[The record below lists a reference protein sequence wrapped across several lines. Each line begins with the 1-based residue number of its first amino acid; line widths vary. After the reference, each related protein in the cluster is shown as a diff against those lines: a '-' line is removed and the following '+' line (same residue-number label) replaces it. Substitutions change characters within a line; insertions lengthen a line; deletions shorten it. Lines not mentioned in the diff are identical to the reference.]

1 MIRLTYTTAAIASA
15 TAQIPVLFLVIYFSP
30 PIPLHNYPSSS
41 FSDEEL
47 LRHKGRRQLSAI
59 IICLFTFSM
68 TFMSFALRIR
78 DERSTRSEH
87 GDAWKAKTCAE
98 FVIAKIAP
106 KKEKERVNRTEQVM
120 ESLQAQVGVLRARL
134 TVRDA
139 EARNKSTRVQAME
152 EDRQRQAAILVTRIM
167 TQEAKMKEV
176 WERLDENDSSHDAI
190 RVWIEKFKSEG
201 EKTKEELKKFDCVDK
216 EINALYHYLVKEAS
230 IIREFAN
237 GDLEK
242 LRVDI
247 ETFKRRCAEEFRRIH
262 GDRLIRELVLREE
275 IKTDVKNDLRREQE
289 MREDTTSREESSSQR
304 EVELVETRFNQEVVG
319 NTGGD
324 KKQEADTS
332 AKVKTPIQE
341 RNSFLHK
348 ALASAIQSSLDQER
362 DAEKKDLEQGKDEAM
377 EDITHKLKN
386 GADVEGEGNDPD
398 EEWTELRY

>member
-1 MIRLTYTTAAIASA
+1 MVRLTYTTAAIASA
-15 TAQIPVLFLVIYFSP
+15 TAQIPGLFLVIYFSP
-30 PIPLHNYPSSS
+30 PHNYPSSS

-47 LRHKGRRQLSAI
+47 LRHKGRRQVSAI
-59 IICLFTFSM
+59 MIFLFTFSM
-68 TFMSFALRIR
+68 TFLSFALRIK
-78 DERSTRSEH
+78 DERGNKSEH

-98 FVIAKIAP
+98 LVIVKTAL
-106 KKEKERVNRTEQVM
+106 KKEKERVNRIEQVM

-139 EARNKSTRVQAME
+139 EARNKSTRGQAME
-152 EDRQRQAAILVTRIM
+152 DDRQRQTEILVTRII

-176 WERLDENDSSHDAI
+176 WERLDENDSCHDAI
-190 RVWIEKFKSEG
+190 GVWIEKLKSEG
-201 EKTKEELKKFDCVDK
+201 EKTKEELRKFDCVDK
-216 EINALYHYLVKEAS
+216 EINALYQYLVKEAS

-242 LRVDI
+242 FRVDI
-247 ETFKRRCAEEFRRIH
+247 ETFKRCCAEDFRRIH

-275 IKTDVKNDLRREQE
+275 IKTEIKNDLRREQE
-289 MREDTTSREESSSQR
+289 MREDTASRGESSSQR
-304 EVELVETRFNQEVVG
+304 NAEPVETRVNQEVVG

-332 AKVKTPIQE
+332 AKAKTPIQE
-341 RNSFLHK
+341 RKSFLHK

-362 DAEKKDLEQGKDEAM
+362 DAEMKDLEQGKDEAM
-377 EDITHKLKN
+377 KDITHELKN
-386 GADVEGEGNDPD
+386 RAEVEGEGNNPD

>member
-1 MIRLTYTTAAIASA
+1 MVRLTYTAAAIASA
-15 TAQIPVLFLVIYFSP
+15 TAQIPVFFLVIYFSP
-30 PIPLHNYPSSS
+30 PSSLHNYPSPS

-47 LRHKGRRQLSAI
+47 LWHKGRRQVSAI
-59 IICLFTFSM
+59 IIFLFTFSM

-78 DERSTRSEH
+78 DERGTRSEH

-98 FVIAKIAP
+98 LVIAKTAL
-106 KKEKERVNRTEQVM
+106 KKEKERVNRIEEVM

-152 EDRQRQAAILVTRIM
+152 EDRQRQTGILVTRIM

-176 WERLDENDSSHDAI
+176 WERIDKNNNSHDAI

-216 EINALYHYLVKEAS
+216 EINALYRYLVKETS
-230 IIREFAN
+230 IIREIAN

-242 LRVDI
+242 LGADI
-247 ETFKRRCAEEFRRIH
+247 ETFKRRCAEEFRRIN
-262 GDRLIRELVLREE
+262 GDRLLRELVLRED

-289 MREDTTSREESSSQR
+289 MREDTVSREESSSQR
-304 EVELVETRFNQEVVG
+304 EVEPVETRVNQEVVG
-319 NTGGD
+319 NTGGA

-341 RNSFLHK
+341 RNSYIHK
-348 ALASAIQSSLDQER
+348 ALASAIQSSIDQER
-362 DAEKKDLEQGKDEAM
+362 DAEMKDLEQGKDEVM
-377 EDITHKLKN
+377 EDITQKLKN
-386 GADVEGEGNDPD
+386 GAEVEAEGNNPD